1 MNKAENQYIILIP
14 TDFSDVCQNAI
25 THGAEIARDL
35 NDSICLLHVINKD
48 TREHLKKINKELD
61 YILDRLREIADAT
74 EKKYNIH
81 VIYMTREGSIFTKIP
96 EVATEINAS
105 LVMLGTHGKVGFQ
118 NLIGSFAL
126 KVILKSPVPVIVVQ
140 KRSFGEGYKNIVF
153 PISDF
158 MEDRQKVKWAIF
170 LAKTFNS
177 TIHLFQKYDSDPG
190 RQSRINIVTGHIR
203 EAFDSNGIS
212 YLVENAGKHGNFAT
226 QVLEY
231 AVSQRADLI
240 IIMTDT
246 EVPDPR
252 FRLAPWDETMIFN
265 TSQIPVM
272 CLNPLVLSSFYYEF

>member
-1 MNKAENQYIILIP
+1 MNKTENQNIILIP

-25 THGAEIARDL
+25 LHGAEIARDL
-35 NDSICLLHVINKD
+35 NYSICLLHVINKD
-48 TREHLKKINKELD
+48 TREHLKEKNMGLQ
-61 YILDRLREIADAT
+61 YILDQLKESADSL
-74 EKKYNIH
+74 EQKYKIR
-81 VIYMTREGSIFTKIP
+81 VIYITKTGSIFTRIP

-105 LVMLGTHGKVGFQ
+105 LILLGTHGKVGFQ
-118 NLIGSFAL
+118 NLMGSFAL

-140 KRSFGEGYKNIVF
+140 KRSFGEGYNNIVF

-158 MEDRQKVKWAIF
+158 MEDRQKVKWAMF

-177 TIHLFQKYDSDPG
+177 TVHLFQKFDSDAG
-190 RQSRINIVTGHIR
+190 RQSRINIVTEHIR
-203 EAFDSNGIS
+203 EAFENNGIRF
-212 YLVENAGKHGNFAT
+212 LVENAGKHGNFAT
-226 QVLEY
+226 QVLDY
-231 AVSQRADLI
+231 SVSHRADLI

-272 CLNPLVLSSFYYEF
+272 CLNPLVLSNFYYEF

>member
-1 MNKAENQYIILIP
+1 MNKAENQHIILIP

-35 NDSICLLHVINKD
+35 NDTICLLHVVNKD
-48 TREHLKKINKELD
+48 TREHLKKINKGLD
-61 YILDRLREIADAT
+61 YILDRLREIADGI
-74 EKKYNIH
+74 EKKYKVH

-96 EVATEINAS
+96 EVATEIKAS

-158 MEDRQKVKWAIF
+158 MEDRQKVKWAMF
-170 LAKTFNS
+170 LAQTFNS

-203 EAFDSNGIS
+203 EAFDNNGIS
-212 YLVENAGKHGNFAT
+212 YLVENAGKHGNFAA

-231 AVSQRADLI
+231 AVGQRADLI